1 MTVAAS
7 TRAYGRRAPQN
18 FCRRQCYR
26 LGTPATAHPL
36 RAVRSLSLVYACGP
50 IYPPRRMGDSVEP
63 SGIVTL
69 LTDFGINDP
78 FVGVMKGVVL
88 SRFRAAQLVDLAHGV
103 SPQDVREGSF
113 WLARSVP
120 WFPPGTV
127 HVAVV
132 DPGVG
137 SERRA
142 LAARCDDQIVL
153 APDNGLLSGVVA
165 RSARSAVH
173 VIEPARF
180 DLPPLSSTFHGR
192 DLFAPVAAELASGRR
207 GLDAVG
213 PMQMAPAPPSVVP
226 PRQTDGAVEGTVV
239 VVDRFGN
246 LITDIDAAM
255 VGPLGQVQVRIADR
269 LLELRRTYADAR
281 SGELVALINAFGTV
295 EVARRDGDASRTLG
309 LGRGQAVRVQK
320 AAKPS

>member
-1 MTVAAS
+1 M
-7 TRAYGRRAPQN
+7 AYAG
-18 FCRRQCYR
+18 
-26 LGTPATAHPL
+26 
-36 RAVRSLSLVYACGP
+36 GP
-50 IYPPRRMGDSVEP
+50 IYPPRRMSDPVQP

-78 FVGVMKGVVL
+78 FVGVMKGVIL
-88 SRFRAAQLVDLAHGV
+88 SRFAGARLVDLAHGV

-142 LAARCDDQIVL
+142 VAARCDGQILL
-153 APDNGLLSGVVA
+153 APDNGLLNGVLA
-165 RSARSAVH
+165 RSALTEVH
-173 VIEPARF
+173 VIEPDRF

-192 DLFAPVAAELASGRR
+192 DLFAPVAAELASGRCD
-207 GLDAVG
+207 LSNVG
-213 PMQMAPAPPSVVP
+213 PMQAAPPPPSVVP

-246 LITDIDAAM
+246 LITDIDASM
-255 VGPLGQVQVRIADR
+255 VQSLEPVQVRISDR
-269 LLELRRTYADAR
+269 VLDLRRTYADA
-281 SGELVALINAFGTV
+281 SPGELVALINAFGTV
-295 EVARRDGDASRTLG
+295 EVARRNGDASRTLG
-309 LGRGQAVRVQK
+309 LTRGETVRVEK
-320 AAKPS
+320 AAKAG